1 MFRPARAPE
10 GVSRMRE
17 DEKHRLK
24 ISSLLVLRLF
34 KIALYSG
41 LWVFLLGKG
50 GLEKHVVDS
59 GVPKSVCY

>member
-1 MFRPARAPE
+1 
-10 GVSRMRE
+10 MRE